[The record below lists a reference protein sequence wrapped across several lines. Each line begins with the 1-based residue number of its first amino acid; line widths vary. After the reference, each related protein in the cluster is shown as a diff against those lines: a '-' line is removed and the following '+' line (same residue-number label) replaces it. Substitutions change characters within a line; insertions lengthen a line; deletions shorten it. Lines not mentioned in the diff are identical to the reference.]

1 MSFLASEHGVTSLLV
16 EGGATLL
23 GSLFDLGLVDKVV
36 AFVSPVIIGGE
47 TAPTPVA
54 GAGFE
59 RMAHTLRLERVRW
72 EKYGRDMAITGY
84 F

>member
-1 MSFLASEHGVTSLLV
+1 MLV

-23 GSLFDLGLVDKVV
+23 GSLFDLGLVDKVI
-36 AFVSPVIIGGE
+36 AFVSPVIVGGQ

-59 RMAHTLRLERVRW
+59 RMADTLRLERVRW
-72 EKYGRDMAITGY
+72 DRYGRDMAITGY
-84 F
+84 C